1 MLKHRVQPKA
11 EGPSR
16 DSNIPLRFVNEAYER
31 DEDDDIPSP
40 RDQDIQQ
47 AKSVGMKM
55 FSFWCS
61 LNDKFITSWTS
72 V

>member
-31 DEDDDIPSP
+31 DEDDDTPSP

-47 AKSVGMKM
+47 AKSVGMKI
-55 FSFWCS
+55 FSP
-61 LNDKFITSWTS
+61 FIRHLK
-72 V
+72 VMH